1 MMRHTPFAL
10 VVVAPSGSG
19 KTTVIRR
26 LVEQEKSGIWY
37 SISATTRKPRPEE
50 VDGYDYYFV
59 SREQFEA
66 WIREDALLE
75 WAEVYGEYYGTPK
88 APVLEHLARG
98 EDVILD
104 LDIHG
109 RRALELALPGQVVS
123 VFLAPPDLETLRER
137 LLHRG
142 AEDPE
147 KLRIRLANAERELEW
162 AWECDYWVLNRELD
176 EAVAQLRT
184 VLYAERL
191 RRGRA
196 RLPLLERR
204 R

>member
-1 MMRHTPFAL
+1 MMTHMPFAL

-26 LVEQEKSGIWY
+26 LVKRERQGIWY
-37 SISATTRKPRPEE
+37 SISATTRKPRPGE
-50 VDGYDYYFV
+50 VDGYDYHFV
-59 SREQFEA
+59 SRSQFEE
-66 WIREDALLE
+66 WIREGALLE
-75 WAEVYGEYYGTPK
+75 WAEVYGEYYGTLK
-88 APVLEHLARG
+88 APVLERFERG

-109 RRALELALPGQVVS
+109 RRSLELALPGRVVS

-162 AWECDYWVLNRELD
+162 AWECDYWVLNRELE
-176 EAVAQLRT
+176 EAVEQLRT
-184 VLYAERL
+184 ILYAERH

-196 RLPLLERR
+196 RLSLLERR